1 MSKEQYF
8 LQSANEE
15 VVSEDDDVPLV
26 STASLFF
33 RKYFRCVKSGQ
44 FLEIPARVCETI
56 LAKLRC
62 NGVFLLF

>member
-33 RKYFRCVKSGQ
+33 RNIFV
-44 FLEIPARVCETI
+44 V
-56 LAKLRC
+56 
-62 NGVFLLF
+62 